1 MLNHGLTLIELA
13 NLPDF
18 LAYAIGGIHVN
29 VHTPLTG
36 ASPLSSVTSK
46 PILRRRTE
54 RTSYIN
60 STGKG
65 GRPDRLPYVT
75 RAAPTWP

>member
-36 ASPLSSVTSK
+36 GVSTVERNKQTNLETTD
-46 PILRRRTE
+46 RTNIV
-54 RTSYIN
+54 Y
-60 STGKG
+60 
-65 GRPDRLPYVT
+65 
-75 RAAPTWP
+75 